1 MEIRKFTMAAAV
13 AAMALAG
20 QAAQAEDRVLI
31 DCVAAGVTPPS
42 ALGSHSLGVWVPDD
56 LPLTSG
62 WSGSVVLALTIDR
75 DGSPRDV
82 QLDRSSGVVPVD
94 DAVTEIARDHWRYA
108 PATQNG
114 KPIACRARSPIL
126 WGRRPPTP
134 APSKPSYTV
143 LHMQISDYPAAILA
157 KKEEGTVGLT
167 VFIDDDDQK
176 TVTAK
181 VVNSSGFPDL
191 DSASVDF
198 VTHHAHLEPAQ
209 VNGGAVRSAVYVGL
223 QWSIAP
229 PGKPSNAK
237 IANMPAQTS
246 EILISE
252 LWPPCTLHMLDNSSG
267 EFSRRGAILLEH
279 DGVTAN
285 PAQLDGI
292 KLLAGDLANAIEAG
306 ASGVQIRAYGGDSW
320 DVSSA
325 ACKLSM
331 ERGLAIR
338 QLLVDNGVKENQI
351 SVLAMGGN
359 AGELEPDRVD
369 LYVQTK

>member
-1 MEIRKFTMAAAV
+1 M
-13 AAMALAG
+13 
-20 QAAQAEDRVLI
+20 
-31 DCVAAGVTPPS
+31 
-42 ALGSHSLGVWVPDD
+42 
-56 LPLTSG
+56 
-62 WSGSVVLALTIDR
+62 
-75 DGSPRDV
+75 
-82 QLDRSSGVVPVD
+82 
-94 DAVTEIARDHWRYA
+94 
-108 PATQNG
+108 
-114 KPIACRARSPIL
+114 
-126 WGRRPPTP
+126 
-134 APSKPSYTV
+134 
-143 LHMQISDYPAAILA
+143 
-157 KKEEGTVGLT
+157 
-167 VFIDDDDQK
+167 
-176 TVTAK
+176 
-181 VVNSSGFPDL
+181 
-191 DSASVDF
+191 
-198 VTHHAHLEPAQ
+198 
-209 VNGGAVRSAVYVGL
+209 GL

-252 LWPPCTLHMLDNSSG
+252 LWPPCTLHMLNSSWG

-320 DVSSA
+320 NVFCP
-325 ACKLSM
+325 CKLSM

-359 AGELEPDRVD
+359 AGELEPIAWICMCKRNDCRRSGLIKCQSLSD
-369 LYVQTK
+369 DAFPRARRRR